1 VMIDFTP
8 IVLPGSNISFAL
20 AGPPRGGDLAAGP
33 N

>member
-1 VMIDFTP
+1 VSRIAHLAP
-8 IVLPGSNISFAL
+8 HPGSNISFAL

>member
-1 VMIDFTP
+1 VP
-8 IVLPGSNISFAL
+8 LPGSNISFAL